1 MTPWLGARRNAKRKQ
16 DRDAAREAREV
27 QEKAAQHHVEEK
39 QRKRRTDERK
49 HHPMW
54 IAFASAAWPSSAKAK
69 STN

>member
-1 MTPWLGARRNAKRKQ
+1 MPRGSRIEMLLARPERCR
-16 DRDAAREAREV
+16 RRLL
-27 QEKAAQHHVEEK
+27 QHHVEEK